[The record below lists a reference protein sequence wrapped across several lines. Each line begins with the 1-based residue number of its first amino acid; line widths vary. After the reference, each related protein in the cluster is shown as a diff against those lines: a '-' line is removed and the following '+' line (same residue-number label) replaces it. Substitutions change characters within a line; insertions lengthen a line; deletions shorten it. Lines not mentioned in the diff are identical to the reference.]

1 MRNGLIISAILHLG
15 MIVLAVFGLPVLF
28 QPDEP
33 ETQPLLVELVTVA
46 EVTTSQAPPEPE
58 PEPEPEPVK
67 KVEVEKKPPP
77 KPPEPVAAPAPPRPA
92 PPEVKPAPPAPKPEP
107 KPKELAELPKPAPKP
122 APRPKPKPEPQ
133 AKPVDLSKAPKPRT
147 KPVRP
152 EKRFSADRIA
162 ALLDKRQKDKPPPV
176 ARAAETAAKAAAPAE
191 PQPAPRLALSTDQPL
206 TMNEIDAIRFQI
218 QQCWSVPA
226 GARDAENLVV
236 RIRIFLKPDGS
247 LARPPEIIDGAR
259 MNLPGENF
267 FRVAAES
274 ARRAVQKCSPLKNLP
289 VTKYE
294 RWREI
299 TLTFNPK
306 EMLQG

>member
-1 MRNGLIISAILHLG
+1 MLHVS
-15 MIVLAVFGLPVLF
+15 MIVLAVFGLPSLF
-28 QPDEP
+28 QPDEL
-33 ETQPLLVELVTVA
+33 ETQPLLVELVTVD

-58 PEPEPEPVK
+58 PEPEPVK
-67 KVEVEKKPPP
+67 EVEVEKKPPP
-77 KPPEPVAAPAPPRPA
+77 KPPEPVAAPAPPPPA
-92 PPEVKPAPPAPKPEP
+92 PPEAKPTPPAPKPEP
-107 KPKELAELPKPAPKP
+107 KPKELAEVPKPEPK
-122 APRPKPKPEPQ
+122 PKPKPEPQ

-147 KPVRP
+147 KPVKP

-162 ALLDKRQKDKPPPV
+162 ALLDKRMKDQKQPV
-176 ARAAETAAKAAAPAE
+176 AKAAETTAKAAQAE
-191 PQPAPRLALSTDQPL
+191 RKPTPRVALSSDQPL
-206 TMNEIDAIRFQI
+206 TMSEIDAIRFQI
-218 QQCWSVPA
+218 QQCWSIPA
-226 GARDAENLVV
+226 GARDAENLIVQ
-236 RIRIFLKPDGS
+236 IRIFLKPDGS
-247 LARPPEIIDGAR
+247 LARPPEIIDGGR
-259 MNLPGENF
+259 MTRPGEEF